1 MAVRFV
7 LFDLNATLVDPAVL
21 AGPLGGRA
29 EDEALV
35 NAAFDE
41 AVMQAMVSTLTGWP
55 TPFAQMIEAALRRR
69 LVLGGRDEALAG
81 AAIGLLGSMPAYTD
95 APAALEALRGVG
107 VRIGVLTQSTAE
119 AADAVLRFA
128 GLRDRVELVLSAP
141 DAGAYKPDPRPY
153 RMALS
158 RTGAAAGEVCLVAAH
173 WWDVAG
179 AKRAG
184 LRTGWV
190 ARRDRALPAT
200 VPTPDV
206 TGAELADVSAAIV
219 ARLT

>member
-7 LFDLNATLVDPAVL
+7 LFDLNGTLVDPAVL
-21 AGPLGGRA
+21 AGPLGDTA
-29 EDEALV
+29 DDEELV
-35 NAAFDE
+35 QAAFDE

-55 TPFAQMIEAALRRR
+55 TPFAEMIEAALRRR
-69 LVLGGRDEALAG
+69 LVLAGRDETLAEG
-81 AAIGLLGSMPAYTD
+81 AIGLLGSMPAFHD
-95 APAALEALRGVG
+95 APAALERLRGVG
-107 VRIGVLTQSTAE
+107 VRIGVLTQSSAD

-141 DAGAYKPDPRPY
+141 DSGAYKPDPRPY
-153 RMALS
+153 RMALA
-158 RTGAAAGEVCLVAAH
+158 RTGASAGEVCLVAAH

-190 ARRDRALPAT
+190 ARRDRVLPAT

-206 TGAELADVSAAIV
+206 SGGELAPVSDAIV